1 LNCILTDVRAGR
13 LGQIAAGAILF
24 ACVWLARPQLL
35 LVPKVLDDFDAHST
49 IARALVADLAR
60 RNDDRSRCFSDD
72 VAVHVLSKLPLDRFT
87 SSPDAPPDAWKSIA
101 LFEEFLRKEQVGYL
115 IFMPTEASLPVK
127 FYPELEGASGDQ
139 RFDPVASA
147 SSSFGPDV
155 RLYRIHR

>member
-1 LNCILTDVRAGR
+1 
-13 LGQIAAGAILF
+13 
-24 ACVWLARPQLL
+24 
-35 LVPKVLDDFDAHST
+35 
-49 IARALVADLAR
+49 
-60 RNDDRSRCFSDD
+60 
-72 VAVHVLSKLPLDRFT
+72 VHVLSKLPLDRFT
-87 SSPDAPPDAWKSIA
+87 SSPDAPADAWKSIA

-155 RLYRIHR
+155 RLYRIRR